1 MKPIHDTASLLRS
14 LALAALILAAVMALT
29 GCSLTIAPDGT
40 RQWAVSGEEAARAVI
55 LYSGK

>member
-1 MKPIHDTASLLRS
+1 MKTLII
-14 LALAALILAAVMALT
+14 LAALASLT
-29 GCSLTIAPDGT
+29 GCSLTIDPDGT